1 MNTDLN
7 LRLSASYLNRGEDK
21 TDSMY
26 HPWLH
31 RLAVLTV
38 VTTFILI
45 CMGGLVTST
54 NSGLAVPDW
63 PTTFGYNMFLYPL
76 SQTVSGFLFSID
88 PNLQIDLDNG
98 NLSVGLRKGL
108 EKNEISVSENVIIST
123 EEQGSRWKL
132 TDKANE
138 RTYTL
143 IKSGERLDVYVHGVL
158 YEHSHRLIGSIV
170 GFLTIAL
177 MGSIWAKD
185 ARQWMKWLGV
195 IALVAV
201 IAQGVMGGLRV
212 TNLSRVLAIIHACF
226 AQAFFALT
234 ASLALFT
241 SRSWLQTSAK
251 IEVTDVSRLR
261 NLSLITLGLIYIQF
275 IFGAVLRH
283 TGDRLDAHLL
293 FAGLVTIHIFL
304 LLRRI
309 LKNYPENSSFVR
321 LILILSGL
329 LAVQLTLGFG
339 AYLAE
344 FTAFGQEVA
353 PVLAVI
359 ITTAHVAIGALML
372 VVSVI
377 LTLNVFQFTS
387 RSEPIAGQELVSDEV
402 SA

>member
-1 MNTDLN
+1 
-7 LRLSASYLNRGEDK
+7 
-21 TDSMY
+21 
-26 HPWLH
+26 
-31 RLAVLTV
+31 
-38 VTTFILI
+38 
-45 CMGGLVTST
+45 
-54 NSGLAVPDW
+54 
-63 PTTFGYNMFLYPL
+63 MFLYPL
-76 SQTVSGFLFSID
+76 SKTVSGFLFSVD
-88 PNLQIDLDNG
+88 PNLQADLDEG
-98 NLSVGLRKGL
+98 NLSAEMRKAL
-108 EKNEISVSENVIIST
+108 EKNEISISENVIIST
-123 EEQGSRWKL
+123 EARGSRWKL
-132 TDKANE
+132 SDKVHE

-177 MGSIWAKD
+177 MVSIWAKD
-185 ARQWMKWLGV
+185 SRKWMKWLGV

-234 ASLALFT
+234 ASLALLT
-241 SRSWLQTSAK
+241 SRSWLQASAK
-251 IEVTDVSRLR
+251 VETTEASRLR
-261 NLSLITLGLIYIQF
+261 NLSLITLGLIYVQF

-283 TGDRLDAHLL
+283 TGHRLDAHLL

-309 LKNYPENSSFVR
+309 LKNYPENPPLVH
-321 LILILSGL
+321 LILMLGGL

-344 FTAFGQEVA
+344 FTTFGEGVP
-353 PVLAVI
+353 PVVGVI

-372 VVSVI
+372 VVSVV
-377 LTLNVFQFTS
+377 LTLNVFRFTS
-387 RSEPIAGQELVSDEV
+387 RSKLVTSRGLVSDEV

>member
-1 MNTDLN
+1 
-7 LRLSASYLNRGEDK
+7 
-21 TDSMY
+21 MY
-26 HPWLH
+26 RPWLY
-31 RLAVLTV
+31 RLAVLTAV
-38 VTTFILI
+38 ATFILI

-54 NSGLAVPDW
+54 DSGMAVPDW

-76 SQTVSGFLFSID
+76 SKTVSGFLFDIN
-88 PNLQIDLDNG
+88 PNLQADLDKG
-98 NLSVGLRKGL
+98 NLSVELRKAL

-123 EEQGSRWKL
+123 EVQGSRWKL
-132 TDKANE
+132 ADKANE

-143 IKSGERLDVYVHGVL
+143 IKSSERLDVYVHGVL

-177 MGSIWAKD
+177 MVSIWVKD
-185 ARQWMKWLGV
+185 ARKWMKWLGV

-234 ASLALFT
+234 ACLALFT
-241 SRSWLQTSAK
+241 SHSWLQTSVK
-251 IEVTDVSRLR
+251 IETTDAARLR
-261 NLSLITLGLIYIQF
+261 RLSLITLGLIYIQF

-283 TGDRLDAHLL
+283 TGNRLDAHLL

-309 LKNYPENSSFVR
+309 LKNYPENPAFVR
-321 LILILSGL
+321 LILLLGGL

-344 FTAFGQEVA
+344 FTTFGEGVA
-353 PVLAVI
+353 PVAGVI

-372 VVSVI
+372 VVSVV
-377 LTLNVFQFTS
+377 LTLNIFRFTS
-387 RSEPIAGQELVSDEV
+387 RSEPAASRELVSDEV

>member
-1 MNTDLN
+1 
-7 LRLSASYLNRGEDK
+7 
-21 TDSMY
+21 MY
-26 HPWLH
+26 RPWLY
-31 RLAVLTV
+31 RLAVLTAV
-38 VTTFILI
+38 ATFILI

-54 NSGLAVPDW
+54 DSGMAVPDW

-76 SQTVSGFLFSID
+76 SKTVSGFLFDIN
-88 PNLQIDLDNG
+88 PNLQADLDKG
-98 NLSVGLRKGL
+98 NLSVELRKAL

-123 EEQGSRWKL
+123 EVQGSRWKL
-132 TDKANE
+132 ADKANE

-143 IKSGERLDVYVHGVL
+143 IKSGEWLDVYVHGVL

-177 MGSIWAKD
+177 MVSIWVKD
-185 ARQWMKWLGV
+185 ARKWMKWLGV

-234 ASLALFT
+234 ACLALFT
-241 SRSWLQTSAK
+241 SHSWLQTSVK
-251 IEVTDVSRLR
+251 IETTDAVRLR
-261 NLSLITLGLIYIQF
+261 RLSLITLGLIYIQF

-309 LKNYPENSSFVR
+309 LKNYPENPALVR
-321 LILILSGL
+321 LILLLGGL
-329 LAVQLTLGFG
+329 LTVQLTLGFG

-344 FTAFGQEVA
+344 FTTFGEGVA
-353 PVLAVI
+353 PVAGVI

-372 VVSVI
+372 VVSVV
-377 LTLNVFQFTS
+377 LTLNIFRFTS
-387 RSEPIAGQELVSDEV
+387 RSEPAASREFVSDEV

>member
-1 MNTDLN
+1 M
-7 LRLSASYLNRGEDK
+7 
-21 TDSMY
+21 
-26 HPWLH
+26 
-31 RLAVLTV
+31 
-38 VTTFILI
+38 
-45 CMGGLVTST
+45 
-54 NSGLAVPDW
+54 AVPDW

-76 SQTVSGFLFSID
+76 SKTVSGFLLSID
-88 PNLQIDLDNG
+88 PNLQADLDKG
-98 NLSVGLRKGL
+98 NLSVGLRKAL
-108 EKNEISVSENVIIST
+108 EKNGISVSENVIIST
-123 EEQGSRWKL
+123 EEQSSRWKL
-132 TDKANE
+132 ADKANE

-170 GFLTIAL
+170 GFLTIVL
-177 MGSIWAKD
+177 MVSIWAKD
-185 ARQWMKWLGV
+185 VRKWLKWLGV

-212 TNLSRVLAIIHACF
+212 TNLSRVLALIHACF

-241 SRSWLQTSAK
+241 SRSWLQTSVK
-251 IEVTDVSRLR
+251 IETTEASRLR
-261 NLSLITLGLIYIQF
+261 RLNLITLGLIYIQF
-275 IFGAVLRH
+275 IFGAILRH
-283 TGDRLDAHLL
+283 TGTRLDAHLL

-309 LKNYPENSSFVR
+309 LRDYLENQSLVR
-321 LILILSGL
+321 LILLLSGL

-344 FTAFGQEVA
+344 FTAFGKGVA
-353 PVLAVI
+353 PVAGVI

-372 VVSVI
+372 VVSVV
-377 LTLNVFQFTS
+377 LTLNTFRFTS
-387 RSEPIAGQELVSDEV
+387 RSGPVTSRGLVSDEV

>member
-1 MNTDLN
+1 
-7 LRLSASYLNRGEDK
+7 
-21 TDSMY
+21 MY
-26 HPWLH
+26 RPWLH
-31 RLAVLTV
+31 RLAVLTA

-54 NSGLAVPDW
+54 DSGMAVPDW

-76 SQTVSGFLFSID
+76 SKTVSGFLFSVD
-88 PNLQIDLDNG
+88 PDLQVDLDRG
-98 NLSVGLRKGL
+98 SLSAGLQDAL
-108 EKNEISVSENVIIST
+108 EKNEISVSKNVIIST
-123 EEQGSRWKL
+123 EAQGSRWKL
-132 TDKANE
+132 ADQANE

-177 MGSIWAKD
+177 MVSIWAKD
-185 ARQWMKWLGV
+185 VRKWLKWLGV

-212 TNLSRVLAIIHACF
+212 TNLSRILAIIHACF

-234 ASLALFT
+234 VSLALFT
-241 SRSWLQTSAK
+241 SRSWLQTSTR
-251 IEVTDVSRLR
+251 IETTGAVRLR
-261 NLSLITLGLIYIQF
+261 NLSLITLGLIYVQF

-283 TGDRLDAHLL
+283 TGNRLDAHLL

-309 LKNYPENSSFVR
+309 LKNHPESPVLVR

-329 LAVQLTLGFG
+329 LALQLTLGFG

-344 FTAFGQEVA
+344 FTAFGEGIPPVA
-353 PVLAVI
+353 GVI

-372 VVSVI
+372 VVSVV
-377 LTLNVFQFTS
+377 LTLDVFRFTS
-387 RSEPIAGQELVSDEV
+387 RSAPGASRGLVSDEV

>member
-1 MNTDLN
+1 
-7 LRLSASYLNRGEDK
+7 
-21 TDSMY
+21 MY
-26 HPWLH
+26 RPWLH

-54 NSGLAVPDW
+54 DSGLAVPDW

-76 SQTVSGFLFSID
+76 SKTVSGFLFSVD
-88 PNLQIDLDNG
+88 PNLRADLDKG
-98 NLSVGLRKGL
+98 NLSAGLRKAL
-108 EKNEISVSENVIIST
+108 EKNEISVSEDVIIST
-123 EEQGSRWKL
+123 EERGSKWKL

-143 IKSGERLDVYVHGVL
+143 IKSGDRLDVYVHGVL

-177 MGSIWAKD
+177 MISIWAKD
-185 ARQWMKWLGV
+185 ERKWMKWLGV

-201 IAQGVMGGLRV
+201 IVQGVMGGLRV
-212 TNLSRVLAIIHACF
+212 TNLSKVLAIIHACF

-241 SRSWLQTSAK
+241 SRSWLQTSVK
-251 IEVTDVSRLR
+251 IEATDTARLR
-261 NLSLITLGLIYIQF
+261 NLSLITLSLIYIQF

-283 TGDRLDAHLL
+283 TGERLDAHLL

-309 LKNYPENSSFVR
+309 LKNHLEDSSFVR
-321 LILILSGL
+321 LTLLLSGL

-344 FTAFGQEVA
+344 FTTFGKGVFSVA
-353 PVLAVI
+353 GVI

-372 VVSVI
+372 VVSVV
-377 LTLNVFQFTS
+377 LTLNVLRLTS
-387 RSEPIAGQELVSDEV
+387 GSKLVASRGLVSDEV

>member
-1 MNTDLN
+1 
-7 LRLSASYLNRGEDK
+7 
-21 TDSMY
+21 MY
-26 HPWLH
+26 RPWLH
-31 RLAVLTV
+31 RLAVLTA

-54 NSGLAVPDW
+54 DSGLAVPDW

-76 SQTVSGFLFSID
+76 SKTVSGFLFNID
-88 PNLQIDLDNG
+88 PNLQVDLDTG
-98 NLSVGLRKGL
+98 NLSVGLRKAL
-108 EKNEISVSENVIIST
+108 EKNEISISENVIIST

-132 TDKANE
+132 ADKANE

-170 GFLTIAL
+170 GFLTIGL
-177 MGSIWAKD
+177 MVSIWAKD
-185 ARQWMKWLGV
+185 GRKWMKWLGV

-241 SRSWLQTSAK
+241 SRSWLQTLT
-251 IEVTDVSRLR
+251 EVEATDVSRLR

-283 TGDRLDAHLL
+283 TGTRLDAHLL

-309 LKNYPENSSFVR
+309 LKNYLETPSLVR
-321 LILILSGL
+321 LILLLSGL

-344 FTAFGQEVA
+344 FTAFSGGMPPVA
-353 PVLAVI
+353 GVI
-359 ITTAHVAIGALML
+359 ITTAHVVVGALML
-372 VVSVI
+372 VVSVV
-377 LTLNVFQFTS
+377 LALNIFRFSSTS
-387 RSEPIAGQELVSDEV
+387 EFVGSRAFVSDEV

>member
-1 MNTDLN
+1 
-7 LRLSASYLNRGEDK
+7 
-21 TDSMY
+21 MY
-26 HPWLH
+26 RPWLH
-31 RLAVLTV
+31 RLAVLTA

-54 NSGLAVPDW
+54 NSGMAVPDW

-76 SQTVSGFLFSID
+76 SKTVSGFLFSVD
-88 PNLQIDLDNG
+88 PNLQADLDTG
-98 NLSVGLRKGL
+98 NLSVGLRKAL

-123 EEQGSRWKL
+123 EEQGSKWRLADRK
-132 TDKANE
+132 NE

-177 MGSIWAKD
+177 MVSIWAKD
-185 ARQWMKWLGV
+185 RRKWMKWLGV

-241 SRSWLQTSAK
+241 SLSWLQMSAK
-251 IEVTDVSRLR
+251 IEITDAARLK

-283 TGDRLDAHLL
+283 TGNRLDAHLL

-309 LKNYPENSSFVR
+309 SKNYPENPALVR
-321 LILILSGL
+321 LILLLSGL
-329 LAVQLTLGFG
+329 LAVQLTLGIG

-344 FTAFGQEVA
+344 FTAFGEGVPPVA
-353 PVLAVI
+353 GVI
-359 ITTAHVAIGALML
+359 ITTAHAAIGALML
-372 VVSVI
+372 VVSVV
-377 LTLNVFQFTS
+377 LTLDVFRFTS
-387 RSEPIAGQELVSDEV
+387 RSEPVASRSIVSDEV

>member
-1 MNTDLN
+1 
-7 LRLSASYLNRGEDK
+7 
-21 TDSMY
+21 MY
-26 HPWLH
+26 RPWLH
-31 RLAVLTV
+31 RLAVLTAV
-38 VTTFILI
+38 ATFILI

-54 NSGLAVPDW
+54 DSGLAVPDW

-76 SQTVSGFLFSID
+76 SKTVSGFLFSID
-88 PNLQIDLDNG
+88 PNIQADLDNSD
-98 NLSVGLRKGL
+98 LSMRLRKAL

-158 YEHSHRLIGSIV
+158 YEHSHRLIGSVV
-170 GFLTIAL
+170 GFLTIGL
-177 MGSIWAKD
+177 MVSIWAKD
-185 ARQWMKWLGV
+185 ARKWMKWLGV

-201 IAQGVMGGLRV
+201 IVQGVMGGLRV

-226 AQAFFALT
+226 AQAFFALI

-241 SRSWLQTSAK
+241 SRGWLQTSVR
-251 IEVTDVSRLR
+251 IETTEAARLKR
-261 NLSLITLGLIYIQF
+261 LTLITLGLIYIQF

-283 TGDRLDAHLL
+283 TGNRLDAHLL

-309 LKNYPENSSFVR
+309 LKNYLENPSLVR
-321 LILILSGL
+321 LTLLLSGL

-344 FTAFGQEVA
+344 FTTFGKGVFPVA
-353 PVLAVI
+353 GVT

-372 VVSVI
+372 AVSVV
-377 LTLNVFQFTS
+377 LTLNVFRFTS
-387 RSEPIAGQELVSDEV
+387 RSVLVTNRGLVSDEV
-402 SA
+402 SV

>member
-1 MNTDLN
+1 
-7 LRLSASYLNRGEDK
+7 
-21 TDSMY
+21 MY
-26 HPWLH
+26 RPWLY
-31 RLAVLTV
+31 RLAVLTAV
-38 VTTFILI
+38 ATFILI

-54 NSGLAVPDW
+54 DSGMAVPDW

-76 SQTVSGFLFSID
+76 SKTVSGFLFDIN
-88 PNLQIDLDNG
+88 PNLQADLDKG
-98 NLSVGLRKGL
+98 NLSVELRKAL

-123 EEQGSRWKL
+123 EVQGSRWKL
-132 TDKANE
+132 ADKANE

-177 MGSIWAKD
+177 MVSIWVKD
-185 ARQWMKWLGV
+185 ARKWMKWLGV

-234 ASLALFT
+234 ACLALFT
-241 SRSWLQTSAK
+241 SHSWLQTSVK
-251 IEVTDVSRLR
+251 IETTDAARLR
-261 NLSLITLGLIYIQF
+261 RLSLITLGLIYIQF

-283 TGDRLDAHLL
+283 TGNRLDAHLL

-309 LKNYPENSSFVR
+309 LKNYPENPAFVR
-321 LILILSGL
+321 LILLLGGL

-344 FTAFGQEVA
+344 FTTFGEGVA
-353 PVLAVI
+353 PVAGVI

-372 VVSVI
+372 VVSVV
-377 LTLNVFQFTS
+377 LTLNIFRFTS
-387 RSEPIAGQELVSDEV
+387 RSEPAASRELVSDEV

>member
-1 MNTDLN
+1 
-7 LRLSASYLNRGEDK
+7 
-21 TDSMY
+21 
-26 HPWLH
+26 
-31 RLAVLTV
+31 
-38 VTTFILI
+38 
-45 CMGGLVTST
+45 
-54 NSGLAVPDW
+54 
-63 PTTFGYNMFLYPL
+63 MFLYPL
-76 SQTVSGFLFSID
+76 SKTVSGFLFNID
-88 PNLQIDLDNG
+88 PNLQADLDTG
-98 NLSVGLRKGL
+98 NLSAGLRKSL

-123 EEQGSRWKL
+123 EEQGSKWRL
-132 TDKANE
+132 ADRENE

-177 MGSIWAKD
+177 MVSIWARDVRK
-185 ARQWMKWLGV
+185 WMKWLGV

-234 ASLALFT
+234 ASIALFT

-251 IEVTDVSRLR
+251 IDTADISRLR
-261 NLSLITLGLIYIQF
+261 NLSLITFGLIYIQF

-309 LKNYPENSSFVR
+309 LKNYPETPSFVR
-321 LILILSGL
+321 LILLLSGML
-329 LAVQLTLGFG
+329 VVQLTLGFG

-344 FTAFGQEVA
+344 FTAFSEGVPPVA
-353 PVLAVI
+353 GVI
-359 ITTAHVAIGALML
+359 ITTAHVAVGALML
-372 VVSVI
+372 VVSVV
-377 LTLNVFQFTS
+377 LTLDVFRFTS
-387 RSEPIAGQELVSDEV
+387 RSEPVASRSIVSDEV

>member
-1 MNTDLN
+1 
-7 LRLSASYLNRGEDK
+7 
-21 TDSMY
+21 MY

-31 RLAVLTV
+31 RLALLTA

-54 NSGLAVPDW
+54 DSGLAVPDW

-76 SQTVSGFLFSID
+76 SKTVSGFLFAVD
-88 PNLQIDLDNG
+88 LNLQADLDNN
-98 NLSVGLRKGL
+98 NLSLELRKAL

-132 TDKANE
+132 ADKANE

-143 IKSGERLDVYVHGVL
+143 IKSDEWLNVYVHGVL

-170 GFLTIAL
+170 GFLTIVLMVAL
-177 MGSIWAKD
+177 WVKD
-185 ARQWMKWLGV
+185 ARKWMRWLGV
-195 IALVAV
+195 ISLVAV

-212 TNLSRVLAIIHACF
+212 TNLSKVLAIIHACF

-234 ASLALFT
+234 ASLVLFT
-241 SRSWLQTSAK
+241 SRSWLQTSVK
-251 IEVTDVSRLR
+251 VETTDAARLR
-261 NLSLITLGLIYIQF
+261 NLNLITLGLIYIQF
-275 IFGAVLRH
+275 IFGAMLRH
-283 TGDRLDAHLL
+283 TGTRLDAHLL

-309 LKNYPENSSFVR
+309 LKNYPEQPILVR
-321 LILILSGL
+321 LILLLSGF

-344 FTAFGQEVA
+344 FTAFGEGVPPVA
-353 PVLAVI
+353 GVI

-372 VVSVI
+372 VVSVV
-377 LTLNVFQFTS
+377 LTLNVLRFTS
-387 RSEPIAGQELVSDEV
+387 RSELVAGRGLVSDEV

>member
-1 MNTDLN
+1 
-7 LRLSASYLNRGEDK
+7 
-21 TDSMY
+21 MY
-26 HPWLH
+26 RPWLY
-31 RLAVLTV
+31 RLAVLTAV
-38 VTTFILI
+38 ATFILI

-54 NSGLAVPDW
+54 DSGMAVPDW

-76 SQTVSGFLFSID
+76 SKTVSGFLFDIN
-88 PNLQIDLDNG
+88 PNLQADLDKG
-98 NLSVGLRKGL
+98 NLSVELRKAL

-123 EEQGSRWKL
+123 EVQGSRWKL
-132 TDKANE
+132 ADKANE

-177 MGSIWAKD
+177 MASVWAKD
-185 ARQWMKWLGV
+185 ARKWMKWLGV

-212 TNLSRVLAIIHACF
+212 TNLSRILAIIHACF

-241 SRSWLQTSAK
+241 SRSWLQTSVK
-251 IEVTDVSRLR
+251 IETTDAVCLR
-261 NLSLITLGLIYIQF
+261 RLSLITLGLIYIQF

-283 TGDRLDAHLL
+283 TGNRLDAHLL

-309 LKNYPENSSFVR
+309 LKNYPENPAFVR
-321 LILILSGL
+321 LILLLGGL

-344 FTAFGQEVA
+344 FTTFGEGVA
-353 PVLAVI
+353 PVAGVI

-372 VVSVI
+372 VVSVV
-377 LTLNVFQFTS
+377 LTLNIFRFTS
-387 RSEPIAGQELVSDEV
+387 RSEPAASRELVSDEV

>member
-1 MNTDLN
+1 
-7 LRLSASYLNRGEDK
+7 
-21 TDSMY
+21 MY
-26 HPWLH
+26 RPWLH
-31 RLAVLTV
+31 RLAVLTA

-54 NSGLAVPDW
+54 DSGMAVPDW

-76 SQTVSGFLFSID
+76 SKTVSGFLFNID
-88 PNLQIDLDNG
+88 PNLQTDLDKG
-98 NLSVGLRKGL
+98 NLSVELRKGL
-108 EKNEISVSENVIIST
+108 EKNAISVSENVIIAT
-123 EEQGSRWKL
+123 ETQGSRWTL
-132 TDKANE
+132 ADKANE

-143 IKSGERLDVYVHGVL
+143 IKSDERLDVYVHGVL

-177 MGSIWAKD
+177 MVAIWAKD
-185 ARQWMKWLGV
+185 ERKWMKWLGV

-226 AQAFFALT
+226 AQAFFGLT
-234 ASLALFT
+234 AGLMLFT
-241 SRSWLQTSAK
+241 SRRWLQTSV
-251 IEVTDVSRLR
+251 EVETTDFTRLR

-275 IFGAVLRH
+275 IFGAILRH
-283 TGDRLDAHLL
+283 TGNRLDAHLL

-309 LKNYPENSSFVR
+309 LRDYPENPSLVR
-321 LILILSGL
+321 FALLLSGL
-329 LAVQLTLGFG
+329 LVVQLILGIG
-339 AYLAE
+339 AYLVE
-344 FTAFGQEVA
+344 FTAFAAGVPAVA
-353 PVLAVI
+353 GVI

-372 VVSVI
+372 IMSVA
-377 LTLNVFQFTS
+377 LTLNVCRFTS
-387 RSEPIAGQELVSDEV
+387 RAKSVTGRGLVSDEV

>member
-1 MNTDLN
+1 
-7 LRLSASYLNRGEDK
+7 
-21 TDSMY
+21 MY
-26 HPWLH
+26 RPWLH
-31 RLAVLTV
+31 RLAVLTA

-54 NSGLAVPDW
+54 DSGLAVPDW

-76 SQTVSGFLFSID
+76 SKTVSGFLFSID
-88 PNLQIDLDNG
+88 PNLQTDLESLT
-98 NLSVGLRKGL
+98 LSVRLREAL
-108 EKNEISVSENVIIST
+108 EKNEISVSDNVIIST
-123 EEQGSRWKL
+123 QEQGSRWSL
-132 TDKANE
+132 ADRANE

-170 GFLTIAL
+170 GLLTIAL
-177 MGSIWAKD
+177 MVSIWAKD
-185 ARQWMKWLGV
+185 ARTWMKWLGI

-226 AQAFFALT
+226 AQAFFGLI

-241 SRSWLQTSAK
+241 SRGWLQTSGQTETAD
-251 IEVTDVSRLR
+251 TGRLR
-261 NLSLITLGLIYIQF
+261 RLALITLGLIYLQF
-275 IFGAVLRH
+275 IFGAILRH
-283 TGDRLDAHLL
+283 TGERLDAHLL

-304 LLRRI
+304 LLRRT
-309 LKNYPENSSFVR
+309 LKNHLENQAFVR
-321 LILILSGL
+321 PALLLSGL
-329 LAVQLTLGFG
+329 LVVQLTLGFG

-344 FTAFGQEVA
+344 FTAFGRGISPAAGVT
-353 PVLAVI
+353 

-372 VVSVI
+372 IISVI
-377 LTLNVFQFTS
+377 LTLNVFQFAS
-387 RSEPIAGQELVSDEV
+387 RSELIKGRGLVSDEV

>member
-1 MNTDLN
+1 
-7 LRLSASYLNRGEDK
+7 
-21 TDSMY
+21 MY
-26 HPWLH
+26 RPWLH
-31 RLAVLTV
+31 RLAVLTA

-54 NSGLAVPDW
+54 DSGLAVPDW

-76 SQTVSGFLFSID
+76 SKTVSGFLFSVN
-88 PNLQIDLDNG
+88 PNLQADLDNG
-98 NLSVGLRKGL
+98 NLSAELRKAL

-132 TDKANE
+132 ADKANE

-177 MGSIWAKD
+177 MVSIWARDVRK
-185 ARQWMKWLGV
+185 WMKWLGV

-234 ASLALFT
+234 AALVLFT
-241 SRSWLQTSAK
+241 SRSWLQKSTN
-251 IEVTDVSRLR
+251 IETAAAARLR

-283 TGDRLDAHLL
+283 TGNRLDAHLL

-309 LKNYPENSSFVR
+309 LKNYPENSSLVR

-344 FTAFGQEVA
+344 FTAFGAGVP
-353 PVLAVI
+353 PVVGII

-372 VVSVI
+372 IVSVV
-377 LTLNVFQFTS
+377 LTLNVFRFTGRSESVTS
-387 RSEPIAGQELVSDEV
+387 RGLVSDEV

>member
-1 MNTDLN
+1 
-7 LRLSASYLNRGEDK
+7 
-21 TDSMY
+21 MY
-26 HPWLH
+26 RPWLH
-31 RLAVLTV
+31 RLAVLTA

-54 NSGLAVPDW
+54 DSGLAVPDW

-76 SQTVSGFLFSID
+76 SKTVSGFLFTVD
-88 PNLQIDLDNG
+88 PNLQADLDRN
-98 NLSVGLRKGL
+98 NLSEELRKAL

-132 TDKANE
+132 ADKTNE

-143 IKSGERLDVYVHGVL
+143 IKSGERFDVYVHGVL

-177 MGSIWAKD
+177 MVSIWAKD
-185 ARQWMKWLGV
+185 ARRWMKWLGV

-212 TNLSRVLAIIHACF
+212 TNLSRVLAIVHACF
-226 AQAFFALT
+226 AQAFFGLI

-241 SRSWLQTSAK
+241 SRGWLQTSVK
-251 IEVTDVSRLR
+251 IETTDTIRLR
-261 NLSLITLGLIYIQF
+261 RLALITLALIYIQF
-275 IFGAVLRH
+275 IFGAILRH
-283 TGDRLDAHLL
+283 TGERLDAHLL

-309 LKNYPENSSFVR
+309 LRNHLENLVWVR
-321 LILILSGL
+321 PAVLLGGL
-329 LAVQLTLGFG
+329 LAVQLTLGLG

-344 FTAFGQEVA
+344 FTAFSKGVA
-353 PVLAVI
+353 PVVGI
-359 ITTAHVAIGALML
+359 TITTAHVAVGALML
-372 VVSVI
+372 IVSVV
-377 LTLNVFQFTS
+377 LTLNFFHLAD
-387 RSEPIAGQELVSDEV
+387 RSKPVTDRGLVSDEV

>member
-1 MNTDLN
+1 
-7 LRLSASYLNRGEDK
+7 
-21 TDSMY
+21 MY
-26 HPWLH
+26 RPWLH
-31 RLAVLTV
+31 RLAVLTA
-38 VTTFILI
+38 VTTFVLI

-54 NSGLAVPDW
+54 DSGMAVPDW

-76 SQTVSGFLFSID
+76 SKTVSGFLFNID
-88 PNLQIDLDNG
+88 LNLQTDLDNL
-98 NLSVGLRKGL
+98 NLSVKLRQALK
-108 EKNEISVSENVIIST
+108 KNGISVSENVIIAT
-123 EEQGSRWKL
+123 ETQGSRWTL
-132 TDKANE
+132 ADRENE

-158 YEHSHRLIGSIV
+158 YEHSHRLIGSVV
-170 GFLTIAL
+170 GFLTIGL
-177 MGSIWAKD
+177 MVSLWAKD
-185 ARQWMKWLGV
+185 GRKWMKWLGV

-226 AQAFFALT
+226 AQAFFALI
-234 ASLALFT
+234 ASVALFT
-241 SRSWLQTSAK
+241 SCSWLQKSAK
-251 IEVTDVSRLR
+251 IETTEVSRLR

-283 TGDRLDAHLL
+283 TGNRLDAHLL

-309 LKNYPENSSFVR
+309 LKSHPENLSFVPH
-321 LILILSGL
+321 ILLLSGL
-329 LAVQLTLGFG
+329 LVVQLALGFG

-344 FTAFGQEVA
+344 FTAFGAGVPPVA
-353 PVLAVI
+353 GVI

-377 LTLNVFQFTS
+377 LTLNIFHS
-387 RSEPIAGQELVSDEV
+387 SSKSELVEDRGLVSDEV
-402 SA
+402 SV

>member
-1 MNTDLN
+1 
-7 LRLSASYLNRGEDK
+7 
-21 TDSMY
+21 MY

-31 RLAVLTV
+31 RLALLTA

-54 NSGLAVPDW
+54 DSGLAVPDW

-76 SQTVSGFLFSID
+76 SKTVSGFLFAVD
-88 PNLQIDLDNG
+88 LNLQADLDNN
-98 NLSVGLRKGL
+98 NLSLELRKAL

-132 TDKANE
+132 ADKANE

-143 IKSGERLDVYVHGVL
+143 IKSDEWLNVYVHGVL

-170 GFLTIAL
+170 GFLTIVLMVAL
-177 MGSIWAKD
+177 WVKD
-185 ARQWMKWLGV
+185 ARKWMRWLGV

-212 TNLSRVLAIIHACF
+212 TNLSKVLAIIHACF

-234 ASLALFT
+234 ASLVLFT
-241 SRSWLQTSAK
+241 SRSWLQTSVK
-251 IEVTDVSRLR
+251 VETTDAARLR
-261 NLSLITLGLIYIQF
+261 NLNLITLGLIYIQF
-275 IFGAVLRH
+275 IFGAMLRH
-283 TGDRLDAHLL
+283 TGTRLDAHLL

-309 LKNYPENSSFVR
+309 LKNYPEQPILVR
-321 LILILSGL
+321 LILLLSGF

-344 FTAFGQEVA
+344 FTAFGEGVPPVA
-353 PVLAVI
+353 GVI

-372 VVSVI
+372 VVSVV
-377 LTLNVFQFTS
+377 LTLNVLRFTS
-387 RSEPIAGQELVSDEV
+387 RSELVAGRGLVSDEV

>member
-1 MNTDLN
+1 
-7 LRLSASYLNRGEDK
+7 
-21 TDSMY
+21 
-26 HPWLH
+26 
-31 RLAVLTV
+31 
-38 VTTFILI
+38 
-45 CMGGLVTST
+45 
-54 NSGLAVPDW
+54 
-63 PTTFGYNMFLYPL
+63 MFLYPI
-76 SQTVSGFLFSID
+76 SKTISGFLFSVD
-88 PNLQIDLDNG
+88 PNLQADLDMG
-98 NLSVGLRKGL
+98 DLSVGLRKAL
-108 EKNEISVSENVIIST
+108 EKNEISVSESAIIST

-132 TDKANE
+132 TDKTNE

-177 MGSIWAKD
+177 MLSIWAKD
-185 ARQWMKWLGV
+185 TRKWMKWLGV

-234 ASLALFT
+234 ASIVLFT
-241 SRSWLQTSAK
+241 SRSWLQTSV
-251 IEVTDVSRLR
+251 EVEATDVSRLR

-309 LKNYPENSSFVR
+309 LKNYPENPSLVQ
-321 LILILSGL
+321 LTLLLSGL
-329 LAVQLTLGFG
+329 LAVQLALGFG

-344 FTAFGQEVA
+344 FTAFGEGVPPIA
-353 PVLAVI
+353 GVI
-359 ITTAHVAIGALML
+359 VTTAHVAIGALML
-372 VVSVI
+372 IASVI
-377 LTLNVFQFTS
+377 LTLNVFRFTG
-387 RSEPIAGQELVSDEV
+387 RSEPVTSQGLVSDEV
-402 SA
+402 SV

>member
-1 MNTDLN
+1 
-7 LRLSASYLNRGEDK
+7 
-21 TDSMY
+21 MY
-26 HPWLH
+26 RPWLH

-54 NSGLAVPDW
+54 DSGLAVPDW

-76 SQTVSGFLFSID
+76 SKTVSGFLFSVD
-88 PNLQIDLDNG
+88 PNLQTDLDRG
-98 NLSVGLRKGL
+98 NLSVGLRKAL
-108 EKNEISVSENVIIST
+108 EKNEISVSKNVIIST
-123 EEQGSRWKL
+123 EAQGSRWRL
-132 TDKANE
+132 ADKANE

-177 MGSIWAKD
+177 MVSIWARD
-185 ARQWMKWLGV
+185 ARKWMKWLGV

-234 ASLALFT
+234 ASIALFT

-251 IEVTDVSRLR
+251 IEITDVSRLR

-309 LKNYPENSSFVR
+309 LKNYPENPALVR
-321 LILILSGL
+321 LILLLSGL
-329 LAVQLTLGFG
+329 LAVQLTLGIG

-344 FTAFGQEVA
+344 FTAFGKGVPPVA
-353 PVLAVI
+353 GVI
-359 ITTAHVAIGALML
+359 ITTAHVAVGALML
-372 VVSVI
+372 VISVL
-377 LTLNVFQFTS
+377 LTLDVFRFTS
-387 RSEPIAGQELVSDEV
+387 RSESVASRSIVSDEV

>member
-1 MNTDLN
+1 
-7 LRLSASYLNRGEDK
+7 
-21 TDSMY
+21 
-26 HPWLH
+26 
-31 RLAVLTV
+31 
-38 VTTFILI
+38 
-45 CMGGLVTST
+45 
-54 NSGLAVPDW
+54 
-63 PTTFGYNMFLYPL
+63 MFLYPL
-76 SQTVSGFLFSID
+76 SKTVSGFLFSID
-88 PNLQIDLDNG
+88 PNLQADLDMG
-98 NLSVGLRKGL
+98 NLSVGVQSALK
-108 EKNEISVSENVIIST
+108 KNEISVSENVIIST

-132 TDKANE
+132 TDKAHE

-143 IKSGERLDVYVHGVL
+143 IKSDDRLDVYVHGVL

-177 MGSIWAKD
+177 MVSIWTQD
-185 ARQWMKWLGV
+185 ARKWMKWLGV

-212 TNLSRVLAIIHACF
+212 TNLSRALAIIHACF

-241 SRSWLQTSAK
+241 SRSWFQTSLEIKSTNA
-251 IEVTDVSRLR
+251 SRLR

-283 TGDRLDAHLL
+283 TGNRLDAHLL

-309 LKNYPENSSFVR
+309 LRNHLESAAWVR
-321 LILILSGL
+321 LILLLSGL

-344 FTAFGQEVA
+344 FTVFGEGV
-353 PVLAVI
+353 VSGVGVI

-372 VVSVI
+372 VISVI
-377 LTLNVFQFTS
+377 LTLNVFHFTGK
-387 RSEPIAGQELVSDEV
+387 SEAVATRESVSDEV

>member
-1 MNTDLN
+1 
-7 LRLSASYLNRGEDK
+7 
-21 TDSMY
+21 MY
-26 HPWLH
+26 RPWLH
-31 RLAVLTV
+31 RLAVLTA

-76 SQTVSGFLFSID
+76 SKTVSGFLLSID
-88 PNLQIDLDNG
+88 PNLQVDLDKG
-98 NLSVGLRKGL
+98 KLSVELQEAL

-123 EEQGSRWKL
+123 EKQGGRWKL
-132 TDKANE
+132 ADEANE

-177 MGSIWAKD
+177 MVSIWAKD
-185 ARQWMKWLGV
+185 PRKWMKWLGV

-201 IAQGVMGGLRV
+201 IVQGVMGGLRV

-234 ASLALFT
+234 AGLMLFT
-241 SRSWLQTSAK
+241 SRGWLQTSVK
-251 IEVTDVSRLR
+251 IETIDAARLR
-261 NLSLITLGLIYIQF
+261 NLNLITLGLIYIQF

-283 TGDRLDAHLL
+283 TGARLDAHLL

-309 LKNYPENSSFVR
+309 LKNYPEHPVLVR
-321 LILILSGL
+321 LTLLLSGL

-344 FTAFGQEVA
+344 FTAFGKSVPPVA
-353 PVLAVI
+353 GVI

-372 VVSVI
+372 VVSVV
-377 LTLNVFQFTS
+377 LTLNVFQFIS
-387 RSEPIAGQELVSDEV
+387 RSEPVTTRGLVSDEV

>member
-1 MNTDLN
+1 
-7 LRLSASYLNRGEDK
+7 
-21 TDSMY
+21 MY
-26 HPWLH
+26 RPWLH
-31 RLAVLTV
+31 RLAVLTA

-54 NSGLAVPDW
+54 DSGLAVPDW

-76 SQTVSGFLFSID
+76 SKTVSGFLFSVD
-88 PNLQIDLDNG
+88 PNLQADLDSG
-98 NLSVGLRKGL
+98 NLSVELRKAL

-123 EEQGSRWKL
+123 EEQGSKWRVA
-132 TDKANE
+132 DRENE

-177 MGSIWAKD
+177 MVSIWARD
-185 ARQWMKWLGV
+185 ARKWMKWLGV

-212 TNLSRVLAIIHACF
+212 TNLSRILAIIHACF

-234 ASLALFT
+234 ASIALFT

-251 IEVTDVSRLR
+251 IDTADISRLR
-261 NLSLITLGLIYIQF
+261 NLSLITFGLIYIQF

-309 LKNYPENSSFVR
+309 LRNHPENPSLVR
-321 LILILSGL
+321 PVLLLSGL
-329 LAVQLTLGFG
+329 LAVQLTLGVG

-344 FTAFGQEVA
+344 FTAFGEGVPPVA
-353 PVLAVI
+353 GVI
-359 ITTAHVAIGALML
+359 ITTTHVAIGALML
-372 VVSVI
+372 IVSVV
-377 LTLNVFQFTS
+377 LTLNVFRFTS
-387 RSEPIAGQELVSDEV
+387 KSELVGSQGLVSDGV

>member
-1 MNTDLN
+1 
-7 LRLSASYLNRGEDK
+7 
-21 TDSMY
+21 MY
-26 HPWLH
+26 RPWLH
-31 RLAVLTV
+31 RLAVLTA

-54 NSGLAVPDW
+54 DSGLAVPDW

-76 SQTVSGFLFSID
+76 SKTVSGFLFSVD
-88 PNLQIDLDNG
+88 PNLQADLNTG
-98 NLSVGLRKGL
+98 NLSVKLRQAL

-123 EEQGSRWKL
+123 ETQGSRWTL
-132 TDKANE
+132 ADKANE

-177 MGSIWAKD
+177 MVAIWAKD
-185 ARQWMKWLGV
+185 ERKWMKWLGV

-226 AQAFFALT
+226 AQAFFGLT
-234 ASLALFT
+234 AGLVLFT
-241 SRSWLQTSAK
+241 SRPWLQTSV
-251 IEVTDVSRLR
+251 EVETTDFTRLR

-275 IFGAVLRH
+275 IFGAILRH
-283 TGDRLDAHLL
+283 TGNRLDAHLL

-309 LKNYPENSSFVR
+309 LRDHPENPSLVR
-321 LILILSGL
+321 FALLLSGL
-329 LAVQLTLGFG
+329 LAVQLILGIG
-339 AYLAE
+339 AYLVE
-344 FTAFGQEVA
+344 FTAFAAGVPSVA
-353 PVLAVI
+353 GVI

-372 VVSVI
+372 VISVA
-377 LTLNVFQFTS
+377 LTLSVCRFTS
-387 RSEPIAGQELVSDEV
+387 RAESVTSQGPVSDEV

>member
-1 MNTDLN
+1 
-7 LRLSASYLNRGEDK
+7 
-21 TDSMY
+21 MY
-26 HPWLH
+26 RPWLH
-31 RLAVLTV
+31 RIAALTA

-54 NSGLAVPDW
+54 DSGMAVPDW
-63 PTTFGYNMFLYPL
+63 PTTFGYNMFVYPL
-76 SQTVSGFLFSID
+76 SKTVSGFLFSID
-88 PNLQIDLDNG
+88 PNLQADLDNN
-98 NLSVGLRKGL
+98 NLSMRLQKSL

-123 EEQGSRWKL
+123 EEQGSKWRL
-132 TDKANE
+132 ADRENE

-143 IKSGERLDVYVHGVL
+143 IKSSERLDVYVHGVL

-170 GFLTIAL
+170 GFLTIGL
-177 MGSIWAKD
+177 MVSIWAKD
-185 ARQWMKWLGV
+185 ARKWMKWLGV

-201 IAQGVMGGLRV
+201 IVQGVMGGLRV

-234 ASLALFT
+234 ASIALFT
-241 SRSWLQTSAK
+241 SRSWVQESTK
-251 IEVTDVSRLR
+251 IEITDAPRLK

-309 LKNYPENSSFVR
+309 LRNHPENPSLVR
-321 LILILSGL
+321 LILLLGGL
-329 LAVQLTLGFG
+329 LVVQLTLGFG

-344 FTAFGQEVA
+344 FTAFVQGVPPVA
-353 PVLAVI
+353 GVI
-359 ITTAHVAIGALML
+359 ITTSHVAIGALML
-372 VVSVI
+372 IVSVV
-377 LTLNVFQFTS
+377 LTLNIFRFTS
-387 RSEPIAGQELVSDEV
+387 GSKPVESRGLVSDEV